1 MHEKAKK
8 GAAAAKVSKSDAYAN
23 AVKAHRDVIEHN
35 KKNMQ
40 FALWMVW
47 QPKTHHEL
55 NLVHGIVRLFANNKF
70 SK

>member
-40 FALWMVW
+40 FAL
-47 QPKTHHEL
+47 
-55 NLVHGIVRLFANNKF
+55 
-70 SK
+70 